1 MSTIYLFDIDML
13 SRPVT
18 RSIIRRSVFRG
29 LLPLYLLLFASHPVL
44 SQNGQAE
51 GGFIN
56 TRILFVF
63 DASYSMSGKWE
74 SDTKINIARDFLISI
89 VDSLEQLANVQMAL
103 RVYGHQSPV
112 PPQDCNDTKLEV
124 PFDINNAFRIR
135 QKLKFIKPKGTTPI
149 AHSLE
154 QAASDFTDCNECRN
168 IIILITDGIEACEG
182 DPCAVSRK
190 LQLQG
195 ITLKPFII
203 GIGMDPEFKKT
214 FECVGYYYNADREEK
229 FKEVLNVVITMALN
243 STSAQVNL
251 LDEEGLP
258 TETNV
263 NMTFYDQVSGK
274 IRQNLVHTLNQKGN
288 PDTIMLDPLATYRL
302 RINTIPPVYIDTVRV
317 TAGKHTV
324 IGTDA
329 PQGFLE
335 FTTSGRIQYRDLRA
349 IIRKSGEMES
359 MNYHTMNESIKYLV
373 GRYDIEIPTLPK
385 IMLYDVE
392 VKQSHTTSIEIP
404 RSGIATFTHLRLGFG
419 SLYVWKDNDMEWV
432 TNLPESKTNQSLIL
446 QPGTYTVIFR
456 TRNSNS
462 SQTTIKRRFE
472 IAPGASIT
480 VEMD

>member
-1 MSTIYLFDIDML
+1 MFSKPIVTARIRWSLFRCLVPIYLLVI
-13 SRPVT
+13 
-18 RSIIRRSVFRG
+18 
-29 LLPLYLLLFASHPVL
+29 ASFPAL
-44 SQNGQAE
+44 SQNSQPE

-63 DASYSMSGKWE
+63 DASFSMAGKWE

-89 VDSLEQLANVQMAL
+89 VDSLEQLENVQMAL

-112 PPQDCNDTKLEV
+112 PPQDCSDTKLEV
-124 PFDINNAFRIR
+124 AFDINNAFRIR

-154 QAASDFTDCNECRN
+154 LAAGDFTDCDECRN
-168 IIILITDGIEACEG
+168 IIILITDGIEACDG
-182 DPCAVSRK
+182 DPCEISRK

-229 FKEVLNVVITMALN
+229 FKEVLDVVITMALN

-251 LDEEGLP
+251 LDEDGLP

-274 IRQNLVHTLNQKGN
+274 IRQNIVHTLNQKGN

-302 RINTIPPVYIDTVRV
+302 RINTIPPVYLDTVKV

-335 FTTSGRIQYRDLRA
+335 FKTSGRIQYRDLRA

-359 MNYHTMNESIKYLV
+359 LNYHTMNESIKYLV

-385 IMLYDVE
+385 IMLYDVD
-392 VKQSHTTSIEIP
+392 VKQSHTTTIEIP
-404 RSGIATFTHLRLGFG
+404 RSGIATFMHLQPGFG
-419 SLYVWKDNDMEWV
+419 SLYVWKDSDMEWV
-432 TNLPESKTNQSLIL
+432 TNLPETKTNQSLIL
-446 QPGTYTVIFR
+446 QPGTYTVVFR
-456 TRNSNS
+456 PKNSKNS
-462 SQTTIKRRFE
+462 QSTIKRRFE
-472 IAPGASIT
+472 IAPGSSIA